1 MNYVAINPTTGEELR
16 SYPTLTPAEL
26 KRTLQRSE
34 EAFGAWRNSPFVE
47 RSSILR
53 AVARRLR
60 ADASEHGILMAEEMG
75 KPVTAGKSEAEKCA
89 WVCEYYADNA
99 KRFLADE
106 EALSDARRSYVAYR
120 PLGPVLAIMPWNFP
134 YWQVMRFAA
143 PGLMAGNT
151 VLLKHAPNV
160 PGCAERL
167 EQLFTGVG
175 LPTGCFQNIFAT
187 NQQAGAVIR
196 DARIRGVT
204 LTGSVRAGK
213 AVAKQAGAK
222 VKKTVLELGGSDPYL
237 ILEDADIEAAA
248 AACVQSRLI
257 NSGQSCIAAKRFV
270 VVSAVRN
277 RFVEAV
283 VERMRSAK
291 LGDPLADTTEVGPQ
305 ARSDLRADLHEQV
318 QGSIARGARCLIG
331 GNVPDGPGWFYPPTV
346 LTNVRRG
353 MPAYREELF
362 GPVATVLEARD
373 RKHAIRVAN
382 DTSFGLGAAVFTA
395 DVAEGERIAREE
407 LNAGSCFVNTFVR
420 SDPRLPFGGI
430 GDSGYGRELGQHG
443 IREFVNAK
451 TVYVADTGLA
461 Q

>member
-1 MNYVAINPTTGEELR
+1 
-16 SYPTLTPAEL
+16 
-26 KRTLQRSE
+26 
-34 EAFGAWRNSPFVE
+34 
-47 RSSILR
+47 
-53 AVARRLR
+53 
-60 ADASEHGILMAEEMG
+60 MAEEMG
-75 KPVTAGKSEAEKCA
+75 KPVTTGKSEAEKCA

-99 KRFLADE
+99 ERFLADE

-222 VKKTVLELGGSDPYL
+222 VKKDRAGAGAGATPISSWRTPISKRPRPHVSR
-237 ILEDADIEAAA
+237 A
-248 AACVQSRLI
+248 RLI